1 MTTEYKPAAGPFW
14 AFTRICLNNWHY
26 ISRKTLTLNEEI
38 NFFTGHSGSGKST
51 VIDALQLVLYANTDG
66 RGFFNKA
73 AADDSDRSLIEYL
86 RGMVNIG
93 DNNEFS
99 YLRNRN
105 FSSTIVLELKR
116 TDTEEYQCI
125 GIVFDVETA
134 SNEISRRFFWHKGP
148 LWENEYRTETRTM
161 SIREVE
167 RWLDTHYGKEEHF
180 STSHNERFRRIM
192 YETYL
197 GGLDSEK
204 FPLLFKRAIPFRMNI
219 KLEDFVKEYICTE
232 QDIHMEDMQESVMQY
247 GRMRRKIEDTSQ
259 EIRRLTAIR
268 EAFDT
273 FTMLEDKLDKYQWF
287 VKKLELLDTRSRIRN
302 LNDRTALGKEELNR
316 QTEALKSA
324 EGRIKELTD
333 QSDELLRRIASTGYG
348 ELKEQLSSLGE
359 LCEQLSRSE
368 ARWQKTT
375 LSLKKWEEEDI
386 TSNQTLWDIEEFE
399 QRTISKETMIR
410 LKASLASME
419 ADTEKL
425 RQETAARFNE
435 LKRREKQL
443 KEELEKLQ
451 AGSKAYPKYLEEARE
466 YLKRRL
472 FEETGKSAD
481 VFVLA
486 DLLEV
491 KHPEWA
497 NAIEGYLGNN
507 KLSLVV
513 SPRYARAAL
522 KIYSELDPKKYYSV
536 AVLDTEKAASSQ
548 AAVFKNSLAE
558 EIGVKEAFLAPYME
572 LLLGKVI
579 KCRSIEELSDCKIG
593 ITPECLLYHNLRLQH
608 INPEHYTRM
617 AYIGKDSLRKRI
629 RLVQEELEET
639 KKARLPLEAV
649 LADCRRIS
657 GLEALKGPAEEYMQW
672 LEEIKAWK
680 KKESEKK
687 QLSRRLEELKAQN
700 IGQLEEE
707 RSAVLEQC
715 EGVKRERDRLREL
728 ILGRKNELERFSH
741 SITELEETAASQ
753 NGQLEENAEHDRE
766 LSAYLAERE
775 AIRYDRERETYENK
789 CRILTEQSNKARE
802 TLMNL
807 RTEYIRSYPGRNVPV
822 SARDNEAYDSLL
834 DRLSCDDL
842 ERFKEQAARQARSAV
857 EHFKDD
863 FMYKIRSAIKE
874 AMLRTEEL
882 NRIIS
887 RLDFGKDKY
896 RFVISRSKGAD
907 GRYYDMFMDE
917 SLEVDPSRLDHSFE
931 NQLNLFTMEHENH
944 YGDRINELISIF
956 IPPENA
962 APEQLEEARRN
973 MEKYSDYRTY
983 LSFDMQQLVQNGDEV
998 IKIRLSKMLRKN
1010 SGGEGQNPL
1019 YVALLASFAQAY
1031 HIGQPAGLRK
1041 SPSIRLVI
1049 LDEAFSKMDAEK
1061 VASCIELIRGLG
1073 FQAIISATNDKIQ
1086 NYLENVD
1093 RTFVFANPNKK
1104 AISIQEFERGRL
1116 KEFTQERKV
1125 IYEDDSNSA
1134 GELERGLQTV

>member
-1 MTTEYKPAAGPFW
+1 MTAEYKDTVSQGPFL

-26 ISRKTLTLNEEI
+26 ISKKILTLNKEI

-51 VIDALQLVLYANTDG
+51 VIDAMQLVLYANTDG

-99 YLRNRN
+99 YLRNQN

-148 LWENEYRTETRTM
+148 LWENEYRSETRAL

-167 RWLDTHYGKEEHF
+167 ACLNSRYGKEEHF
-180 STSHNERFRRIM
+180 STSHNERFRRIL

-232 QDIHMEDMQESVMQY
+232 QNIHMEDMQESVMQY
-247 GRMRRKIEDTSQ
+247 GRMRRRIEDTSR
-259 EIRRLTAIR
+259 EIAQLRAIE
-268 EAFDT
+268 EAFNA
-273 FTMLEDKLDKYQWF
+273 FFSLEDKISKYQWF
-287 VKKLELLDTRSRIRN
+287 VKKLEILDTRSRIRHIN
-302 LNDRTALGKEELNR
+302 ERTAAGKEDLNR
-316 QTEALKSA
+316 QAEALKSTEEQIRA
-324 EGRIKELTD
+324 LTV
-333 QSDELLRRIASTGYG
+333 QSDELLRRIASTGYE
-348 ELKEQLSSLGE
+348 ELKNQLAALNELCQQLSH
-359 LCEQLSRSE
+359 SE
-368 ARWQKTT
+368 AKWQKTA
-375 LSLKKWEEEDI
+375 LALKQWENEEI

-399 QRTISKETMIR
+399 QRTISRETLKR
-410 LKASLASME
+410 LKASLSVME
-419 ADTEKL
+419 EDTEKL
-425 RQETAARFNE
+425 RQETVTRLNE
-435 LKRREKQL
+435 LKRKEKQL
-443 KEELEKLQ
+443 KEELDQLQ
-451 AGSKAYPKYLEEARE
+451 AGSKAYPKYLEEAKE
-466 YLKRRL
+466 YIQRRL
-472 FEETGKSAD
+472 LEETGKSVD

-491 KHPEWA
+491 ENDMWR
-497 NAIEGYLGNN
+497 NAVEGYLGNN

-513 SPRYARAAL
+513 PPKYAKEAL
-522 KIYSELDPKKYYSV
+522 RIYSELDKKRYYSV
-536 AVLDTEKAASSQ
+536 AVLDTQKASVSESPVLAD
-548 AAVFKNSLAE
+548 SLAE
-558 EIGVKEAFLAPYME
+558 EVRVRESYMAPYME
-572 LLLGKVI
+572 FLLGKVV
-579 KCRSIEELSDCKIG
+579 KCSSIDALTSCKIG
-593 ITPECLLYHNLRLQH
+593 ITPECLLYHSFRLQY
-608 INPEHYTRM
+608 INPEHYMRM

-629 RLVQEELEET
+629 RLVQEELLAAGKE
-639 KKARLPLEAV
+639 KQPLESV
-649 LADCRRIS
+649 LKDCARIQ
-657 GLEALKGPAEEYMQW
+657 GLEALKNPAEEYLQW
-672 LEEIKAWK
+672 QTDMGVWK
-680 KKESEKK
+680 KKESEKTA
-687 QLSRRLEELKAQN
+687 LTRRLEELLAQN
-700 IGQLEEE
+700 VKQLEEE
-707 RSAVLEQC
+707 REALLELC
-715 EGVKRERDRLREL
+715 EGKKKERDHLCEL
-728 ILGRKNELERFSH
+728 ILGRKNELERFAH
-741 SITELEETAASQ
+741 TLTELEETAADQSR
-753 NGQLEENAEHDRE
+753 QLDENTDHDKE
-766 LSAYLAERE
+766 LNAYLADKDHVRYDKERE
-775 AIRYDRERETYENK
+775 AYESK
-789 CRILTEQSNKARE
+789 SRILAEQSNKARE
-802 TLMNL
+802 ALMSL
-807 RTEYIRSYPGRNVPV
+807 RTEYVRRYPGRNVPV
-822 SARDNEAYDSLL
+822 SARDNTAYDRLL
-834 DRLSCDDL
+834 KRLSCDDL
-842 ERFKEQAARQARSAV
+842 ERFKEQASRQARSAV

-874 AMLRTEEL
+874 AILRTEEL

-896 RFVISRSKGAD
+896 QFVIGRCQGAD

-917 SLEVDPSRLDHSFE
+917 ALEVDPSQLDHSFE
-931 NQLNLFTMEHENH
+931 NQMNLFSMEHETH
-944 YGDRINELISIF
+944 YGELMGELINIF

-962 APEQLEEARRN
+962 TPEQLEEAKRN
-973 MEKYSDYRTY
+973 MEKYADYRTY

-998 IKIRLSKMLRKN
+998 IKIRLSRMLRKN

-1031 HIGQPAGLRK
+1031 RIGQPLRLRR
-1041 SPSIRLVI
+1041 SPAIRLVI

-1086 NYLENVD
+1086 NYVENVD

-1104 AISIQEFERGRL
+1104 SISIQEFERGRL
-1116 KEFTQERKV
+1116 KELVQEMD
-1125 IYEDDSNSA
+1125 I
-1134 GELERGLQTV
+1134 

>member
-1 MTTEYKPAAGPFW
+1 MTTEYKPAAGPFL

-26 ISRKTLTLNEEI
+26 ISKKTLTLNEEI

-116 TDTEEYQCI
+116 TDTGEYQCI
-125 GIVFDVETA
+125 GIVFDVETS

-148 LWENEYRTETRTM
+148 LWENEYRTDTRTM

-167 RWLDTHYGKEEHF
+167 SRLNTCYGKEEHF
-180 STSHNERFRRIM
+180 STSHNERFRRIL

-247 GRMRRKIEDTSQ
+247 GRMRRKIEDTSREIGRLR
-259 EIRRLTAIR
+259 EIRK
-268 EAFDT
+268 AFDD

-287 VKKLELLDTRSRIRN
+287 VKKLELLDTRSRIQN
-302 LNDRTALGKEELNR
+302 LNDRTALGKEELER
-316 QTEALKSA
+316 RTEALKDT
-324 EGRIKELTD
+324 ERRIKELTG

-348 ELKEQLSSLGE
+348 ELKEQLASLGE

-368 ARWQKTT
+368 ARWQKTA
-375 LSLKKWEEEDI
+375 LALKKWEEEDI

-399 QRTISKETMIR
+399 QRTVTRESLTR
-410 LKASLASME
+410 LKRSLASME

-425 RQETAARFNE
+425 RQETVARSNE

-443 KEELEKLQ
+443 KEELEKLR
-451 AGSKAYPKYLEEARE
+451 AGSKAYPKYLEEAKE
-466 YLKRRL
+466 YLQRRL
-472 FEETGKSAD
+472 FEETGKNVD
-481 VFVLA
+481 VSVLA

-513 SPRYARAAL
+513 SPGYAKAAL
-522 KIYSELDPKKYYSV
+522 KIYGELDAKKYYSV
-536 AVLDTEKAASSQ
+536 AVLDTEKAASCQ
-548 AAVFKNSLAE
+548 AAVLKNSLAE
-558 EIGVKEAFLAPYME
+558 EAGVKEAFLTPYVE

-579 KCRSIEELSDCKIG
+579 KCHSVEELSDCKIG
-593 ITPECLLYHNLRLQH
+593 ITPECLLYHNLRLQY
-608 INPEHYTRM
+608 INPEQYTRM

-629 RLVQEELEET
+629 RLTQEELDET
-639 KKARLPLEAV
+639 EKARQPLEQV
-649 LADCRRIS
+649 LADCKRIS
-657 GLEALKGPAEEYMQW
+657 GLETLKGPAEEYMQW
-672 LEEIKAWK
+672 LEEIESWK
-680 KKESEKK
+680 KKKAEKK
-687 QLSRRLEELKAQN
+687 QLSRRLEELKARD
-700 IGQLEEE
+700 IGQLEGE
-707 RSAVLEQC
+707 RLAILAQC
-715 EGVKRERDRLREL
+715 EEMKGERDRLREL
-728 ILGRKNELERFSH
+728 VLGCKNELERFAH
-741 SITELEETAASQ
+741 SITELEEAAADQ
-753 NGQLEENAEHDRE
+753 NRRLKEHTDHDRE
-766 LSAYLAERE
+766 LSSYLADRKSV
-775 AIRYDRERETYENK
+775 RYDRERDAYENK
-789 CRILTEQSNKARE
+789 CRILTEQSSKARE

-807 RTEYIRSYPGRNVPV
+807 RTEYVRSYPGRNVPV
-822 SARDNEAYDSLL
+822 SAMDNAAYDRLL

-896 RFVISRSKGAD
+896 QFVVSRCKGAD

-917 SLEVDPSRLDHSFE
+917 SLEVDPSQLDHSFE
-931 NQLNLFTMEHENH
+931 NQLNLFAMEHENH
-944 YGDRINELISIF
+944 YGERINELINIF

-962 APEQLEEARRN
+962 APEQLDEARRN

-998 IKIRLSKMLRKN
+998 IKIRLSRMLRKN

-1031 HIGQPAGLRK
+1031 HIGQPLRLRR

-1061 VASCIELIRGLG
+1061 VAS
-1073 FQAIISATNDKIQ
+1073 
-1086 NYLENVD
+1086 
-1093 RTFVFANPNKK
+1093 
-1104 AISIQEFERGRL
+1104 
-1116 KEFTQERKV
+1116 
-1125 IYEDDSNSA
+1125 
-1134 GELERGLQTV
+1134 

>member
-1 MTTEYKPAAGPFW
+1 MTAEYKDTVSQGPFL

-26 ISRKTLTLNEEI
+26 ISKKVLTLNEEI

-51 VIDALQLVLYANTDG
+51 VIDAMQLVLYANTDG

-99 YLRNRN
+99 YLRNQN

-148 LWENEYRTETRTM
+148 LWENEYRSETRTL

-167 RWLDTHYGKEEHF
+167 ACLNSRYGKEEHF
-180 STSHNERFRRIM
+180 STSHNERFRRIL

-232 QDIHMEDMQESVMQY
+232 QNIHMEDMQESVMQY
-247 GRMRRKIEDTSQ
+247 GRMRRRIEDTSR
-259 EIRRLTAIR
+259 EIAQLRAIE
-268 EAFDT
+268 EAFNA
-273 FTMLEDKLDKYQWF
+273 FVSLEDKISKYQWF
-287 VKKLELLDTRSRIRN
+287 AKKLEILDTRSRIRHIN
-302 LNDRTALGKEELNR
+302 ERTAAGKEDLNR
-316 QTEALKSA
+316 QAEALKSTEEQIRA
-324 EGRIKELTD
+324 LTI
-333 QSDELLRRIASTGYG
+333 QSDELLRRIASTGYE
-348 ELKEQLSSLGE
+348 ELKNQLASLNELCQQLSH
-359 LCEQLSRSE
+359 SE
-368 ARWQKTT
+368 AKWQKTA
-375 LSLKKWEEEDI
+375 LALKQWENEEI

-399 QRTISKETMIR
+399 QRTISRETLMR
-410 LKASLASME
+410 LKASLSVME
-419 ADTEKL
+419 EDTEKL
-425 RQETAARFNE
+425 RQETVTRLNE
-435 LKRREKQL
+435 LKRKEKQL
-443 KEELEKLQ
+443 KEELDQLQ

-466 YLKRRL
+466 YIQRRL
-472 FEETGKSAD
+472 LEETGKSVD

-491 KHPEWA
+491 ENDMWR
-497 NAIEGYLGNN
+497 NAVEGYLGNN

-513 SPRYARAAL
+513 PPKYAKEAL
-522 KIYSELDPKKYYSV
+522 QIYSELDKKRYYSV
-536 AVLDTEKAASSQ
+536 AVLDTQKALASESPVL
-548 AAVFKNSLAE
+548 ADSLAE
-558 EIGVKEAFLAPYME
+558 EVRVRESYLAPYME
-572 LLLGKVI
+572 FLLGKVV
-579 KCRSIEELSDCKIG
+579 KCSFVDALTSCKIG
-593 ITPECLLYHNLRLQH
+593 ITPECLLYHSFRLQY

-629 RLVQEELEET
+629 RLVQGELLAADRE
-639 KKARLPLEAV
+639 KQPLEAV
-649 LADCRRIS
+649 LKDCARIQ
-657 GLEALKGPAEEYMQW
+657 GLETLKNPAEEYLQW
-672 LEEIKAWK
+672 QADMGVWK
-680 KKESEKK
+680 KKESEKTA
-687 QLSRRLEELKAQN
+687 LTRRLDELLAQN
-700 IGQLEEE
+700 VKQLEEE
-707 RSAVLEQC
+707 REAFLDLC
-715 EGVKRERDRLREL
+715 EGKKKERDHLREL
-728 ILGRKNELERFSH
+728 ILGRKNELERFAH
-741 SITELEETAASQ
+741 TLTELEETAADQ
-753 NGQLEENAEHDRE
+753 NRQLDENTNHDRA
-766 LSAYLAERE
+766 LNAYLADKDHVRYDKERE
-775 AIRYDRERETYENK
+775 AYESK
-789 CRILTEQSNKARE
+789 ARILAEQSNKARE
-802 TLMNL
+802 ALMSL
-807 RTEYIRSYPGRNVPV
+807 RTEYVRRYPGRNVPV
-822 SARDNEAYDSLL
+822 SARDNTAYDCLL
-834 DRLSCDDL
+834 KRLSCDDL
-842 ERFKEQAARQARSAV
+842 ERFKEQASRQARSAV

-874 AMLRTEEL
+874 AVLRTEEL

-896 RFVISRSKGAD
+896 QFVIGRCQGAD

-917 SLEVDPSRLDHSFE
+917 ALEVDPSQLDHSFE
-931 NQLNLFTMEHENH
+931 NQMNLFSMEHETH
-944 YGDRINELISIF
+944 YGELMGELINIF

-962 APEQLEEARRN
+962 APEQLEEAKRN
-973 MEKYSDYRTY
+973 MEKYADYRTY

-998 IKIRLSKMLRKN
+998 IKIRLSRMLRKN

-1031 HIGQPAGLRK
+1031 RIGQPLRLRR
-1041 SPSIRLVI
+1041 SPAIRLVI

-1086 NYLENVD
+1086 NYVENVD

-1104 AISIQEFERGRL
+1104 SISIQEFERGRL
-1116 KEFTQERKV
+1116 KELVQEMD
-1125 IYEDDSNSA
+1125 I
-1134 GELERGLQTV
+1134 